1 VIPSVADRLFGAFPV
16 IPTPFNDDQSLDM
29 DGLGEIIDRMLAYDV
44 RALMLLGSQSEV
56 TYLTDDEQ
64 CRVVEFA
71 KQRAGTR
78 ALILAGLVQSGTA
91 AAVEHGKRIRD
102 LGADALV
109 VALPQ
114 QYETPFPMV
123 VTHFSAVVRDVGL
136 PTLYYHYPEPTHL
149 RLTPERIGVL
159 FGEAALVGIQNGALD
174 TDDVLAQIREVG
186 RPIAVF
192 SGSSFDC
199 LACLDGGAAGSIC
212 PEIVLMPKTALRLVS
227 AHRSALTPEAEALQ
241 NHLLEASPIVSPRAA
256 DGPVFVPH
264 AGVKEAL
271 VAAKVI
277 RSATVRAPQPGV
289 PEARLARIRE
299 LAARLVEL

>member
-1 VIPSVADRLFGAFPV
+1 VIPSVADRLFGAYPV
-16 IPTPFNDDQSLDM
+16 LPTPFHEDQSLDL
-29 DGLGEIIDRMLAYDV
+29 DGLGEIIDRILAHDV
-44 RALMLLGSQSEV
+44 GALMLLGSQSEV
-56 TYLTDDEQ
+56 TYLSDEEQ
-64 CRVVEFA
+64 CRIVEFT
-71 KQRAGTR
+71 KQRTRGR
-78 ALILAGLVQSGTA
+78 ALLLAGLVQFGTA
-91 AAVEHGKRIRD
+91 AAVEHGKRLRD

-136 PTLYYHYPEPTHL
+136 PTLYYHYPEPTYL
-149 RLTPERIGVL
+149 RLTPERIGAL

-174 TDDVLAQIREVG
+174 TDDTLAQIREVG

-212 PEIVLMPKTALRLVS
+212 PEIVLMPKTAVALVA
-227 AHRSALTPEAEALQ
+227 AHRSARNAEAESLQ
-241 NHLLEASPIVSPRAA
+241 NRLLEVTPIVSPRAT
-256 DGPVFVPH
+256 DGPLFVPH

-271 VAAKVI
+271 VAARVI
-277 RSATVRAPQPGV
+277 RSATVRAPQAGV
-289 PEARLARIRE
+289 PDARVAQIRE
-299 LAARLVEL
+299 LAAKLVEL